1 MAANA
6 RPWLI
11 GCAIG
16 CGLLVV
22 LMGVI
27 AVGSAFFVRDMV
39 QRVEETRSASEDLDD
54 RFGKVTDFRPAAH
67 GHIDPL
73 RIEAFLEARGL
84 MEPVRTE
91 LEDDLGRLA
100 AAEEDGLAA
109 SGESALG
116 MLRSGVGLVQGVF
129 TFNTARSRALLD
141 AGIGPGEYLYIYD
154 LAYYTFL
161 GYSPADGPP
170 FTLVSGSDDQTSGHD
185 AFVIRE
191 ERLTSIRRRLNRR
204 MLPML
209 RNQLEDARSSGEDDA
224 WQARL
229 TAEVEAMENS
239 RHRLPWQDGL
249 PDFMAESLEP
259 FREQLAAS
267 YSELCNPLE
276 TGTGP

>member
-54 RFGKVTDFRPAAH
+54 RFGKVTDFRPAAD
-67 GHIDPL
+67 GSINPL
-73 RIEAFLEARGL
+73 RIEAFLE
-84 MEPVRTE
+84 
-91 LEDDLGRLA
+91 
-100 AAEEDGLAA
+100 
-109 SGESALG
+109 
-116 MLRSGVGLVQGVF
+116 
-129 TFNTARSRALLD
+129 
-141 AGIGPGEYLYIYD
+141 
-154 LAYYTFL
+154 
-161 GYSPADGPP
+161 
-170 FTLVSGSDDQTSGHD
+170 
-185 AFVIRE
+185 
-191 ERLTSIRRRLNRR
+191 
-204 MLPML
+204 
-209 RNQLEDARSSGEDDA
+209 ARSSGEDDA